1 MGEQC
6 GAGVLVFGAK
16 LPLLC
21 SRDNISSRI
30 KTFILMALGSA
41 TQKLL
46 CWSDVQADIWGCEG
60 SSAEFYLSLQSRY
73 CRLVHISFLS
83 SSIIFC

>member
-6 GAGVLVFGAK
+6 GAGVLAFGAK

-30 KTFILMALGSA
+30 KTFILMA
-41 TQKLL
+41 
-46 CWSDVQADIWGCEG
+46 
-60 SSAEFYLSLQSRY
+60 
-73 CRLVHISFLS
+73 
-83 SSIIFC
+83 